1 MGLLSLIFVSILSV
15 VCFFSLIHA
24 QQPYVGKA
32 TTNCGTTD
40 ASNSNSV
47 LGYSCNGL
55 NKISCQ
61 AYLVFRSL
69 PPFNTVD
76 SISTLLGSDPSQL
89 SKINS
94 VSGNE
99 TFETSKLVIVPV
111 NCSCSGQYYQA
122 NTSYVIEH
130 GNTYFS
136 IANNTYQGL
145 STCHA
150 LRYQNSNL
158 TRNLFTGTR
167 ITVPLRCACPTKN
180 QSDVGVKY
188 LLSYIVTWGDTIP
201 DISRRFGVN
210 TGRTLEA
217 NKIPEEVPNI
227 YPFTTLLV
235 PLENQPN
242 SSQTI
247 ASPPPPPS
255 PSSASPSPNSS
266 TNKGSK
272 KMWIYAVVCV
282 LAGAALTLILG
293 TVIFCMFFRKSKKN
307 PDPVIVTDSFEAFEK
322 PSNKKLDEE
331 SQDFLESM
339 SDIAQSLKVYSF
351 KELQAATDNFSPGCR
366 IKGSIYRG
374 TINGDFAAIK
384 KVNGDVSNEINLLNK
399 IHHSNLISL
408 SGVCFNDGS
417 WYLVYEYAVNGPL
430 SDWIYVNNKEG
441 KFLNWAQR
449 IQIALDVA
457 TGLNYLDSFTNPPQ
471 VHKDIK
477 SSNVLLDSEFRA
489 KIANLALARAAQG
502 QEGEFALTR
511 HIVGTKGYMAPEYLE
526 NGLVS
531 TKLDVYAFGV
541 LMLEMLTGK
550 EAAALYREEN
560 MHLSNVLNAM
570 LNKEDGSESLRHFI
584 DPSMQEN
591 YPLELAVIMLR
602 LIDSCLKKDPSS
614 RPATDD
620 IVKSLSRILN
630 ASLTQELSNDISVTW
645 GDTIPDISRRFGVN
659 TGRTLEAN
667 RIPEEGPNIYPFTTL
682 LVPLESQP
690 NSSQTIASPPPPP
703 SPSSASPSPN
713 SSTNKG
719 SKKTWIYAI
728 VCVLAGAALT
738 LILGTVIFCMFFR
751 KSKKNPD
758 AVIVTDSFEA
768 YEKPSNKK
776 LGEESQDFLESMS
789 DIAQSLKVYSFKE
802 LQAATDNFSPGC
814 WIKGSIYRGTIN
826 GDFAAIKK
834 VNGDVSN
841 EINLLN
847 KINHSNLISLSGVCF
862 NDGSWYL
869 VYEYAVNGPLSDWI
883 SVNNNEGKLLN
894 WAQRIQIALDV
905 ATGLNYLHS
914 FANPSQVHKDIKS
927 SNVLL
932 DSEFRAKI
940 ANLALARAAQGQ
952 EGEFALT
959 RHIVGTKGYMA
970 PEYLENG
977 LVSTKLDVYAFGV
990 LMLEMLTG
998 KEAAALYREEN
1009 MHLSN
1014 VLNAMLNNE
1023 DGPESLRHFIDPSMQ
1038 ENYPF
1043 ELAVIMLRLIDSCLK
1058 KDPSS
1063 RPAMDDI
1070 VKSLSRILNASLT
1083 QELSNNISGY

>member
-1 MGLLSLIFVSILSV
+1 MPSSLMLIL
-15 VCFFSLIHA
+15 
-24 QQPYVGKA
+24 
-32 TTNCGTTD
+32 
-40 ASNSNSV
+40 ASFQHCRFH
-47 LGYSCNGL
+47 LY
-55 NKISCQ
+55 
-61 AYLVFRSL
+61 
-69 PPFNTVD
+69 
-76 SISTLLGSDPSQL
+76 TLRLRPSQL

-94 VSGNE
+94 VSETE

-122 NTSYVIEH
+122 NTSYVSEH
-130 GNTYFS
+130 DNTYFS

-150 LRYQNSNL
+150 LQDQNSNISSW
-158 TRNLFTGTR
+158 NLFT
-167 ITVPLRCACPTKN
+167 
-180 QSDVGVKY
+180 
-188 LLSYIVTWGDTIP
+188 
-201 DISRRFGVN
+201 
-210 TGRTLEA
+210 
-217 NKIPEEVPNI
+217 
-227 YPFTTLLV
+227 
-235 PLENQPN
+235 
-242 SSQTI
+242 
-247 ASPPPPPS
+247 
-255 PSSASPSPNSS
+255 
-266 TNKGSK
+266 
-272 KMWIYAVVCV
+272 
-282 LAGAALTLILG
+282 
-293 TVIFCMFFRKSKKN
+293 
-307 PDPVIVTDSFEAFEK
+307 
-322 PSNKKLDEE
+322 
-331 SQDFLESM
+331 
-339 SDIAQSLKVYSF
+339 
-351 KELQAATDNFSPGCR
+351 
-366 IKGSIYRG
+366 
-374 TINGDFAAIK
+374 
-384 KVNGDVSNEINLLNK
+384 
-399 IHHSNLISL
+399 
-408 SGVCFNDGS
+408 
-417 WYLVYEYAVNGPL
+417 
-430 SDWIYVNNKEG
+430 
-441 KFLNWAQR
+441 
-449 IQIALDVA
+449 
-457 TGLNYLDSFTNPPQ
+457 
-471 VHKDIK
+471 
-477 SSNVLLDSEFRA
+477 
-489 KIANLALARAAQG
+489 
-502 QEGEFALTR
+502 
-511 HIVGTKGYMAPEYLE
+511 
-526 NGLVS
+526 
-531 TKLDVYAFGV
+531 
-541 LMLEMLTGK
+541 
-550 EAAALYREEN
+550 
-560 MHLSNVLNAM
+560 
-570 LNKEDGSESLRHFI
+570 
-584 DPSMQEN
+584 
-591 YPLELAVIMLR
+591 
-602 LIDSCLKKDPSS
+602 
-614 RPATDD
+614 
-620 IVKSLSRILN
+620 
-630 ASLTQELSNDISVTW
+630 VTW

-998 KEAAALYREEN
+998 KEAAAF
-1009 MHLSN
+1009 
-1014 VLNAMLNNE
+1014 LNAMLNNE

>member
-1 MGLLSLIFVSILSV
+1 MKCSTQSQFRWLLLIVPSIHQEQQS
-15 VCFFSLIHA
+15 CNHRK
-24 QQPYVGKA
+24 QPYVGKA

-40 ASNSNSV
+40 ASNSNSF

-130 GNTYFS
+130 GNTYFL

-180 QSDVGVKY
+180 QSDVGVKV

-247 ASPPPPPS
+247 ASPPPPTS

-266 TNKGSK
+266 TNKGLK

-307 PDPVIVTDSFEAFEK
+307 PDAVIVTDSFEAFEK

-331 SQDFLESM
+331 SQDFLEIM

-351 KELQAATDNFSPGCR
+351 KELQAATDNFSPGCW

-441 KFLNWAQR
+441 KFLIWAQR

-457 TGLNYLDSFTNPPQ
+457 TGLNYLHSFANPPQ

-630 ASLTQELSNDISVTW
+630 ASLTQELSNDIS
-645 GDTIPDISRRFGVN
+645 GDISNQKDQQQR
-659 TGRTLEAN
+659 
-667 RIPEEGPNIYPFTTL
+667 
-682 LVPLESQP
+682 
-690 NSSQTIASPPPPP
+690 
-703 SPSSASPSPN
+703 SA
-713 SSTNKG
+713 
-719 SKKTWIYAI
+719 I
-728 VCVLAGAALT
+728 C
-738 LILGTVIFCMFFR
+738 
-751 KSKKNPD
+751 
-758 AVIVTDSFEA
+758 
-768 YEKPSNKK
+768 
-776 LGEESQDFLESMS
+776 
-789 DIAQSLKVYSFKE
+789 
-802 LQAATDNFSPGC
+802 
-814 WIKGSIYRGTIN
+814 
-826 GDFAAIKK
+826 
-834 VNGDVSN
+834 N
-841 EINLLN
+841 E
-847 KINHSNLISLSGVCF
+847 
-862 NDGSWYL
+862 
-869 VYEYAVNGPLSDWI
+869 
-883 SVNNNEGKLLN
+883 
-894 WAQRIQIALDV
+894 ALD
-905 ATGLNYLHS
+905 
-914 FANPSQVHKDIKS
+914 NPE
-927 SNVLL
+927 LM
-932 DSEFRAKI
+932 
-940 ANLALARAAQGQ
+940 AL
-952 EGEFALT
+952 FL
-959 RHIVGTKGYMA
+959 
-970 PEYLENG
+970 
-977 LVSTKLDVYAFGV
+977 KL
-990 LMLEMLTG
+990 
-998 KEAAALYREEN
+998 
-1009 MHLSN
+1009 
-1014 VLNAMLNNE
+1014 
-1023 DGPESLRHFIDPSMQ
+1023 
-1038 ENYPF
+1038 
-1043 ELAVIMLRLIDSCLK
+1043 
-1058 KDPSS
+1058 
-1063 RPAMDDI
+1063 
-1070 VKSLSRILNASLT
+1070 
-1083 QELSNNISGY
+1083 